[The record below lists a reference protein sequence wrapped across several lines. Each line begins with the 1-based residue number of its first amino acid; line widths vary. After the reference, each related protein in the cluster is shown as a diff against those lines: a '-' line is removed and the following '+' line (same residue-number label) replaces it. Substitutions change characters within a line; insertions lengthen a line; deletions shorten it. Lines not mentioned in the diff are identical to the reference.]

1 MSAFL
6 DSHKSGK
13 AVLCNIGRLFY
24 SPDFPSQMKQFSLNV
39 RSLLVLLMLLAG
51 SQVGFAAVAGTSGQI
66 HSLERTT
73 LDSADSA
80 PSHDRLF
87 GKIRQKAACRAQKR
101 SSPGGLGLAAS
112 ILGTIFLGIGIASFG
127 TTIGGLMLILG
138 TGLALTAVVLGI
150 VSLVRHK
157 NDPNLDRK
165 SGIIGMFIATAPFA
179 ILLSWLIYI
188 LIINPFG

>member
-1 MSAFL
+1 MKNLPTIILALTLFL
-6 DSHKSGK
+6 I
-13 AVLCNIGRLFY
+13 VE
-24 SPDFPSQMKQFSLNV
+24 P
-39 RSLLVLLMLLAG
+39 
-51 SQVGFAAVAGTSGQI
+51 AVAGTSGRI
-66 HSLERTT
+66 HSLERTAI
-73 LDSADSA
+73 DKADSA
-80 PSHDRLF
+80 PLSHRIF
-87 GKIRQKAACRAQKR
+87 GKLRQRR
-101 SSPGGLGLAAS
+101 SKKLSAPGGLGLLAS
-112 ILGTIFLGIGIASFG
+112 IIGTIFLGIGVFSLG

-138 TGLALTAVVLGI
+138 TGLALSAVVLGI